1 MANIIAIVGRPNVG
15 KSTLF
20 NRLVEKRQAIIHDES
35 GVTRDRHYGISDWN
49 GVDFTVIDTGGY
61 VEKTENIFEK
71 EIKNQIILAL
81 NEASLILFMV
91 DCKDGLTN
99 DDKNFSKIIREINK
113 KTILVA
119 NKADNYK
126 TELNSNEF
134 YELGL
139 KNTPMVPISSQ
150 SGSGTGDLLDLVVS
164 KLEKESIDK
173 DSILPRISILGRPN
187 VGKSSFINA
196 LLGEE
201 RNIVT
206 KISGTT
212 RDSIDTKYNLFNKK
226 LIITDTAGIRKKS
239 KVNKNIEF
247 YSVMRSIQAMQ
258 DSDVCIVMIDAKQGF
273 ESQDMNILS
282 LASKYKKGIILM
294 INKWDLID
302 KDTKTT
308 KLFEDKI
315 KSKISPLTFIPIIF
329 TSVINKKRI
338 HKIIE
343 SSLNVYNN
351 RNQKIS
357 TSKLNNILLPEIKK
371 TPPPATKGKYI
382 KIKYI
387 TQLPTN
393 TPTFAFFCNLPQY
406 IKEPY
411 KRFLKNKIRENFN
424 FLGVPITIILRKK

>member
-1 MANIIAIVGRPNVG
+1 MI
-15 KSTLF
+15 
-20 NRLVEKRQAIIHDES
+20 
-35 GVTRDRHYGISDWN
+35 
-49 GVDFTVIDTGGY
+49 
-61 VEKTENIFEK
+61 
-71 EIKNQIILAL
+71 
-81 NEASLILFMV
+81 
-91 DCKDGLTN
+91 
-99 DDKNFSKIIREINK
+99 
-113 KTILVA
+113 
-119 NKADNYK
+119 
-126 TELNSNEF
+126 
-134 YELGL
+134 
-139 KNTPMVPISSQ
+139 PISSQ

-164 KLEKESIDK
+164 ELEKESIEK
-173 DSILPRISILGRPN
+173 DNILPKISILGRPN

-206 KISGTT
+206 EISGTT
-212 RDSIDTKYNLFNKK
+212 RDSIDTKYNLFNKE
-226 LIITDTAGIRKKS
+226 LIITDTAGIRKKK
-239 KVNKNIEF
+239 KVNENIEF

-258 DSDVCIVMIDAKQGF
+258 DSDVCIVMVDAKQGF
-273 ESQDMNILS
+273 ESQDMNILG

-315 KSKISPLTFIPIIF
+315 KSKISPLIFIPIIF

-343 SSLNVYNN
+343 ISLDVYNN

-357 TSKLNNILLPEIKK
+357 TSKLNNILLPEIEK

-387 TQLPTN
+387 TQLPTK

-424 FLGVPITIILRKK
+424 FLGVPITIVLRKK

>member
-1 MANIIAIVGRPNVG
+1 MGNIVAIVGRPNVG

-35 GVTRDRHYGISDWN
+35 GVTRDRHYGVSDWN
-49 GVDFTVIDTGGY
+49 GISFTVVDTGGY

-71 EIKNQIILAL
+71 EIKNQVILAL

-91 DCKDGLTN
+91 DCKDGLTSN
-99 DDKNFSKIIREINK
+99 DIDFSRIIREMNK
-113 KTILVA
+113 ETILVA

-126 TELNSNEF
+126 LELNSNEF

-139 KNTPMVPISSQ
+139 KNYPIVPISSQ

-164 KLEKESIDK
+164 KLENESINNNEK
-173 DSILPRISILGRPN
+173 LPRISILGRPN
-187 VGKSSFINA
+187 VGKSSFINV

-212 RDSIDTKYNLFNKK
+212 RDSIDTKYNLFNKE
-226 LIITDTAGIRKKS
+226 LIITDTAGIRKKG
-239 KVNKNIEF
+239 KVNENIEF
-247 YSVMRSIQAMQ
+247 YSVMRSLQAMQ
-258 DSDVCIVMIDAKQGF
+258 ESDICIIMIDAKQGF
-273 ESQDMNILS
+273 EGQDMNILG
-282 LASKYKKGIILM
+282 LASKYKKGLIIM
-294 INKWDLID
+294 VNKWDLIE
-302 KDTKTT
+302 KDNKTT
-308 KLFEDKI
+308 KIFEEEI
-315 KSKISPLTFIPIIF
+315 KSKINPLTFIPIIF

-343 SSLNVYNN
+343 TTLEIYDN
-351 RNQKIS
+351 RKQKIS
-357 TSKLNNILLPEIKK
+357 TSKLNNILLPLIEKF
-371 TPPPATKGKYI
+371 PPPATKGKYI
-382 KIKYI
+382 RIKYI

-411 KRFLKNKIRENFN
+411 RRFLTNKIRENFN
-424 FLGVPITIILRKK
+424 FSGVPITIVLRKK